1 MYEQIS
7 ANKKKTWALIAI
19 FIAIIAAIGWSIHLV
34 NGSDP
39 SVVMFSGGLIALVM
53 VSFSYFKGDKIA
65 LKSSGAKPITKADN
79 PYVYRMVENL
89 CITAGIKT
97 IPKLYIIDDPAINA
111 FATGRDPQ
119 HSSIAVTTGAIEKLE
134 NEELEGVLAHELSHV
149 QNYDIRVMTL
159 VIVLVGFISLVADI
173 FTRSMFYG
181 GGRSDNNKG
190 AGALA
195 IVGLVLIIL
204 SPLFAKLIQLAISR
218 KREYLADASGAL
230 LTRYPEG
237 LARAL
242 EKIAAQSQQ
251 RMKKANHATAH
262 LFLESPF
269 GRKTKNGKT
278 VKSWFS
284 THPPVEDRIAKL
296 RNMA

>member
-1 MYEQIS
+1 MYDQIT
-7 ANKKKTWALIAI
+7 ANKRRTWLLIGV
-19 FIAIIAAIGWSIHLV
+19 FIVIIAAVAWSVHLV
-34 NGSDP
+34 NGTDP
-39 SVVMFSGGLIALVM
+39 SVVLFTGGLISLVM
-53 VSFSYFKGDKIA
+53 VSFSYFNGDKVA
-65 LKSSGAKPITKADN
+65 LSSSGAKAITKADN

-111 FATGRDPQ
+111 FATGRDPE

-149 QNYDIRVMTL
+149 QNYDIRVMTI
-159 VIVLVGFISLVADI
+159 VIVLVGLVSLVADI
-173 FTRSMFYG
+173 FTRSLFYG
-181 GGRSDNNKG
+181 SRDSDSKG

-195 IVGLVLIIL
+195 ILGLVLIIL
-204 SPLFAKLIQLAISR
+204 SPLFAKLIQMAVSR
-218 KREYLADASGAL
+218 RREYLADASGAL

-242 EKIAAQSQQ
+242 EKIGQQ
-251 RMKKANHATAH
+251 TQPMKRANHATAH

-269 GRKTKNGKT
+269 RTKKKRT
-278 VKSWFS
+278 SWFS
-284 THPPVEDRIAKL
+284 THPPLEDRIAKL
-296 RNMA
+296 RKMA